1 MIATIQRIAKER
13 RMAVGVVEHVM
24 GVIRELTQRVIVL
37 EAGELI
43 AEGPYETVS
52 KNPRV
57 VEAYLGGAA

>member
-1 MIATIQRIAKER
+1 MLYEVITQVIATVQRIARER

-43 AEGPYETVS
+43 AERNNFV
-52 KNPRV
+52 
-57 VEAYLGGAA
+57 

>member
-1 MIATIQRIAKER
+1 
-13 RMAVGVVEHVM
+13 MAVGVVEHVM